1 MCVYVERG
9 RKKERALGWLWTNM
23 KKIQNIVDKANVI
36 AQPSRIPNGGTG
48 LFATVQIPKGGQICT
63 YAGRLYDAREAMYRD
78 PTYMVNFELGKGFK
92 LDGDGADGD
101 IGHFANATQV
111 NEEGESFP
119 PVNAR
124 FCMKSKR
131 QWLVS
136 DDQTGEIYFRG
147 RFELVARRT
156 IEAGEEIILDYG
168 KGYWQTMTNY
178 WKNGPPP
185 RSNFA
190 IARDMRAKR
199 RLERFRLDL
208 KTSATATGSDKSNL
222 TNIATNRRKRAREDN
237 LQSHKDVKKIKKA
250 DIAADSLVKKL
261 NDSIKEVKVT
271 RETRSANRAVISK
284 HKPSI
289 NDTTQRRV
297 PRSTEDIP
305 KSHFQLKRRKSA
317 QGCKASEMT
326 SSSTRLDSTVGPDSQ
341 ALDTADIAPIE
352 FKVTR
357 DAKKVKIPAVNSRR
371 TKPSLENDQPMNA
384 PQIMAGQR
392 KSARLSSR
400 IKKVY

>member
-1 MCVYVERG
+1 
-9 RKKERALGWLWTNM
+9 
-23 KKIQNIVDKANVI
+23 
-36 AQPSRIPNGGTG
+36 
-48 LFATVQIPKGGQICT
+48 
-63 YAGRLYDAREAMYRD
+63 
-78 PTYMVNFELGKGFK
+78 MVNFELGKGFK

-136 DDQTGEIYFRG
+136 DNQTGEIYFRG

-185 RSNFA
+185 RSDFA
-190 IARDMRAKR
+190 IARDLRAKR

-208 KTSATATGSDKSNL
+208 KTPSTATNSDKNNL
-222 TNIATNRRKRAREDN
+222 TNIANNRRKRAREDN
-237 LQSHKDVKKIKKA
+237 LQSHTDMKRTKKA
-250 DIAADSLVKKL
+250 DLAADSLVKRRK
-261 NDSIKEVKVT
+261 NDNIKEVKST
-271 RETRSANRAVISK
+271 RETRSVNRTVISK
-284 HKPSI
+284 HTPSI
-289 NDTTQRRV
+289 NDATQRRV

-305 KSHFQLKRRKSA
+305 KSHFHLKRRKSA
-317 QGCKASEMT
+317 QGGKASEMT
-326 SSSTRLDSTVGPDSQ
+326 SSSTNLDSTVGPDLRP
-341 ALDTADIAPIE
+341 LDTADIASIE
-352 FKVTR
+352 FKVKR
-357 DAKKVKIPAVNSRR
+357 EAKRVKIPAVNSQR
-371 TKPSLENDQPMNA
+371 TKSSLENDQTMNA